1 MTKTQHPLPEYPRP
15 ALRRDSFESLNGLW
29 QFAITKSAQ
38 LPRQWEGDILVPYSP
53 ETRASG
59 VGRTLQPGEWLH
71 YYRSFALPAGSGG
84 RVLLHF
90 GAVDYACAVQ
100 VNGHLVGGHRGGYWP
115 FTFDIT
121 EALNAD
127 HNRLWVAV
135 QDPTG
140 AGVQAR
146 GKQTLR
152 PGGMF
157 YPAQSG
163 IWQTVWLERVP
174 DNYIETL
181 TVTPDYD
188 ARTVTVRARTAK
200 PGGAVN
206 LWAVVRA
213 GGVTIAEDWGSD
225 EAERDG
231 EVTLNIPEEHFFPWS
246 PDSPFLYDLTV
257 GTTQGEEESF
267 DTVHSYF
274 ALRKWSCAP
283 DAKGVLRFCLN
294 DRPLLLNGLLDQG
307 YWPEGLYTPPSDAA
321 VVHELQTIKELGFNL
336 LRKHAKIEPQRW
348 YYHCDKLGLIVWQDM
363 VNGGEPYRLWFVT
376 YLTNVLQPLLRKLP
390 DTAALRGL
398 LSRRSEASREEYGRE
413 MEATVEALRGHPC
426 IGCWVPFNEGWGQ
439 FDAAQAVETLRT
451 LDPDRLVDE
460 ASGWYDQRG
469 GDVDSRHNYFYP
481 LHLRPGRRTVA
492 LSEYGGIA
500 WPMPGHEPP
509 RRTYGYGTAKSRA
522 ELTGRYRKLQLETVL
537 PQLRNGLSA
546 LVYTQVSDVE
556 DEVNGLF
563 TYDRQ
568 AVKPD
573 PAAVRAVNE
582 ALEAEFE
589 KVLKQA

>member
-1 MTKTQHPLPEYPRP
+1 MHPLAEYPRP
-15 ALRRDSFESLNGLW
+15 AMRRDSCEILNGPW
-29 QFAITKSAQ
+29 QYAITQTAEYPAAWQGS
-38 LPRQWEGDILVPYSP
+38 ILVPYSP
-53 ETRASG
+53 EAPASG
-59 VGRTLQPGEWLH
+59 VGRTLQPGQWLH
-71 YYRSFALPAGSGG
+71 YHRLFAPPAGEGG

-100 VNGHLVGGHRGGYWP
+100 VNGHLAGGHRGGYWP
-115 FTFDIT
+115 FTLDIT
-121 EALNAD
+121 DLLNGTGR
-127 HNRLWVAV
+127 NSLWVAV

-140 AGVQAR
+140 HGTQAR
-146 GKQTLR
+146 GKQTLK

-174 DNYIETL
+174 DNYIQTL

-188 ARTVTVRARTAK
+188 ARTVTVRVHTAK

-206 LWAVVRA
+206 LWAMVRA

-225 EAERDG
+225 EADRDG

-246 PDSPFLYDLTV
+246 PDTPFLYDLTV
-257 GTTQGEEESF
+257 GTNQGEEAEF

-283 DAKGVLRFCLN
+283 DAHGVLRFCLN
-294 DRPLLLNGLLDQG
+294 DKPILLNGLLDQG

-321 VVHELQTIKELGFNL
+321 VERELSEVKALGFNL

-348 YYHCDKLGLIVWQDM
+348 YYHCDRLGLIVWQDI
-363 VNGGEPYRLWFVT
+363 VNGGSAYNLWFVT
-376 YLTNVLQPLLRKLP
+376 YLTNVLQPLLRRFP
-390 DTAALRGL
+390 DGKAAYSL
-398 LSRRSEASREEYGRE
+398 LSRAKPAGREEYAHE
-413 MEATVEALRGHPC
+413 LADTVQALRCHPC
-426 IGCWVPFNEGWGQ
+426 IACWVPFNEGWGQ
-439 FDAAQAVETLRT
+439 FDAGKAVQALRT
-451 LDPDRLVDE
+451 LDGTRLVDE
-460 ASGWYDQRG
+460 ASGWFDQGG
-469 GDVDSRHNYFYP
+469 GDVHSLHNYFYP
-481 LHLRPGRRTVA
+481 LRIRPQKRTVA

-509 RRTYGYGTAKSRA
+509 HKTYGYGTAKDRQ
-522 ELTGRYRKLQLETVL
+522 ELTARYKKLQLKTVL
-537 PQLRNGLSA
+537 PQLEKGLSA
-546 LVYTQVSDVE
+546 LVYTQLTDVE

-563 TYDRQ
+563 TYDRA

-573 PAAVRAVNE
+573 ANAVRSVNA
-582 ALEAEFE
+582 ALAAEFARVTNPA
-589 KVLKQA
+589 KK